1 MDLNVW
7 DLLATGEATREAEYA
22 VIQLRN
28 RAICDNDRNSLHNY
42 RLSEQ
47 PAKKYK
53 KEPTLSFKIR
63 LIGTLARMQREGGH
77 SSELLESISDLI
89 GEDNE

>member
-7 DLLATGEATREAEYA
+7 DLLATGEATREAEYT

-28 RAICDNDRNSLHNY
+28 KAICDKDSLHNY

-47 PAKKYK
+47 PPKKYK
-53 KEPTLSFKIR
+53 KEPILPFKTR
-63 LIGTLARMQREGGH
+63 LVGTLARMQREGGH
-77 SSELLESISDLI
+77 SSELLESISNLI